1 MAITAWLFSRAK
13 ITPRFFGAVA
23 HSGGR
28 ARVDRAGSIEARR
41 RWARARARRGNGRRR
56 NAPEA
61 GRARTR
67 SPRRSSAGVL
77 GAGPSGRSDGGG
89 GGGAGGDG
97 DATTGGRVYRE
108 HQGELLYVTK
118 NRAKPHRC
126 NDRVED
132 VIQAMFE
139 GNPFLTV
146 PPTVTLLRRCPNS
159 EIGQEPEEPYLFLD
173 LPPPV
178 RRKEDEPT
186 RKKGWFG

>member
-1 MAITAWLFSRAK
+1 MGAGASSPREWAEDERAQPGERGPGRRGEAAQGVSR
-13 ITPRFFGAVA
+13 RR
-23 HSGGR
+23 SGG
-28 ARVDRAGSIEARR
+28 G
-41 RWARARARRGNGRRR
+41 
-56 NAPEA
+56 
-61 GRARTR
+61 
-67 SPRRSSAGVL
+67 
-77 GAGPSGRSDGGG
+77 SDGGG
-89 GGGAGGDG
+89 GGGAGGD
-97 DATTGGRVYRE
+97 ATTGSRVYRE

-146 PPTVTLLRRCPNS
+146 PPTVTLLRRCLNS
-159 EIGQEPEEPYLFLD
+159 ENGQEPEEPYLFLD

>member
-1 MAITAWLFSRAK
+1 MEERASRRPRGFDRGTPAMGAGASSPREWAEEERARSRASAD
-13 ITPRFFGAVA
+13 PVA
-23 HSGGR
+23 
-28 ARVDRAGSIEARR
+28 EEKQRR
-41 RWARARARRGNGRRR
+41 
-56 NAPEA
+56 EF
-61 GRARTR
+61 
-67 SPRRSSAGVL
+67 L
-77 GAGPSGRSDGGG
+77 GAGPSGRSDGGGG

-146 PPTVTLLRRCPNS
+146 PPTVTLLRRCLNS

>member
-1 MAITAWLFSRAK
+1 MGAGASSPREWAEEVRARSRASAD
-13 ITPRFFGAVA
+13 PVA
-23 HSGGR
+23 
-28 ARVDRAGSIEARR
+28 EEKQRR
-41 RWARARARRGNGRRR
+41 
-56 NAPEA
+56 EF
-61 GRARTR
+61 
-67 SPRRSSAGVL
+67 L
-77 GAGPSGRSDGGG
+77 GAGPSGRSDGGGG

-146 PPTVTLLRRCPNS
+146 PPTVTLLRRCLNS

>member
-1 MAITAWLFSRAK
+1 MAVFTRKNHASILRRGRTQWRSALASTARVRSRHAGDGRGRELAEEWAEDERARSRASAD
-13 ITPRFFGAVA
+13 PVA
-23 HSGGR
+23 
-28 ARVDRAGSIEARR
+28 EEKQRR
-41 RWARARARRGNGRRR
+41 
-56 NAPEA
+56 EF
-61 GRARTR
+61 
-67 SPRRSSAGVL
+67 L

-89 GGGAGGDG
+89 GGGAGGD
-97 DATTGGRVYRE
+97 ATTGSRVYRE

-146 PPTVTLLRRCPNS
+146 PPTVTLLRRCLNS

-178 RRKEDEPT
+178 RRKEDERG